1 MLTVISIIRP
11 PIRVERWMWVTRRIR
26 VLRRLREPRPLRVP
40 PGPLY
45 SKPRTL
51 THAQPVLGTNHPFHL
66 STVLLA
72 LFAGDSCRLS
82 DGLRSVDATLSY
94 VSCRPLALYEARL
107 SQHSNEMRT
116 SSTLQHRES
125 PDRRRLSTPLTVLS
139 SAVVC

>member
-1 MLTVISIIRP
+1 MLSTISIIRP
-11 PIRVERWMWVTRRIR
+11 HVRVERRVWVTRRIR
-26 VLRRLREPRPLRVP
+26 VLRRLKEPRPLRVP
-40 PGPLY
+40 PGPLC

-72 LFAGDSCRLS
+72 LFAGDLCHLS

-94 VSCRPLALYEARL
+94 VSARTLALYEARL
-107 SQHSNEMRT
+107 SQHSIQMRT
-116 SSTLQHRES
+116 SSTLQRRES
-125 PDRRRLSTPLTVLS
+125 PDCRRLSTSLTVLS